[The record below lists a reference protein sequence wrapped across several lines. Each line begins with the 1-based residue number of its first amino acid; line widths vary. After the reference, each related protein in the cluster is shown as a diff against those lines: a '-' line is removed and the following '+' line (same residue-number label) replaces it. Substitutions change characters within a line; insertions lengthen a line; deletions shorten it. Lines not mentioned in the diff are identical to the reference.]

1 VSASWETGFVA
12 VSAAIGEPP
21 DLTLAALGDRAEYAV
36 EVLRGLESPSREG
49 RARAVA
55 RVLSELAL
63 ELEAARLV

>member
-1 VSASWETGFVA
+1 VSTSWETGFVA
-12 VSAAIGEPP
+12 VSAALGESP
-21 DLTLAALGDRAEYAV
+21 DLTLAALGDRAVYAV
-36 EVLRGLESPSREG
+36 DVLRGLESSAREG